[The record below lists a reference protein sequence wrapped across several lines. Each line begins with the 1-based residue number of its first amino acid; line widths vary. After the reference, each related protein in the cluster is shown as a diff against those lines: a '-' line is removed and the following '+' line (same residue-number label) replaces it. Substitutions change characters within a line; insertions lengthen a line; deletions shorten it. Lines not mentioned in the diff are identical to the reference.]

1 MKMNLPE
8 NVKRII
14 AVLQENG
21 FEASV
26 VGGCVRDC
34 ILGRIPQDWDITSS
48 ARPEQVKALFEHTI
62 DTGIEHGTVTVMM
75 DHVGYEVTTYRIDGE
90 YLDARHPKEVTFT
103 SNLVEDLKRRDF
115 TINAMAY
122 NDRDG
127 LVDVFG
133 GVMDLEAGIIRCV
146 GNPLDRFSEDAL
158 RMLRALR
165 FSAQL
170 GFAVDEETK
179 RAIET
184 LAVTIGK
191 VSAERIQVELV
202 KLLTSDHPDRIRM
215 AYELG
220 LTAIVLPEFDA
231 MMKTGQNNRH
241 HKYTVGEHT
250 IETLQAC
257 RKDKMLR
264 LTMLLHDVAKPVCKV
279 EQGGVDHFKGHPVK
293 GKEMAGLILRRLKF
307 DNDTIKK
314 VCHLILYHDYRPDL
328 DPVSV
333 RRAFSEIGP
342 MYCPLLFEVKLADI
356 EGQSDYQ
363 REEKIAYVKQL
374 QSMFCEMQKTNIC
387 LTRQQLAIDGKDL
400 MEMGLP
406 QGKEIGRIL
415 QALFE
420 RVLEEPERNT
430 KEKLKELAHNMI
442 TPYI

>member
-202 KLLTSDHPDRIRM
+202 KLLTSENPDRIRM

-231 MMKTGQNNRH
+231 MMKTGQSTKH

-250 IETLQAC
+250 IETLRAC
-257 RKDKMLR
+257 RKDKVLR

-279 EQGGVDHFKGHPVK
+279 EQGGFDHFKGHPVK

-328 DPVSV
+328 NPVSV

-342 MYCPLLFEVKLADI
+342 MYCPLLFEVKFADI

-363 REEKIAYVKQL
+363 KEEKIAYVKQL
-374 QSMFCEMQKTNIC
+374 QSMFYEMQEMDIC
-387 LTRQQLAIDGKDL
+387 LTKEQLAIDGKDL

-415 QALFE
+415 QVLFE
-420 RVLEEPERNT
+420 QVLEEPERNT